1 MTTKRKT
8 IKDIAKESG
17 FSLSTVSLVLNNH
30 PRISPANP
38 PVMAVLGGA
47 SGPALIP
54 VLVKTGRA
62 QLVFGILLAVG
73 LVLSVEL

>member
-1 MTTKRKT
+1 VV
-8 IKDIAKESG
+8 A
-17 FSLSTVSLVLNNH
+17 
-30 PRISPANP
+30 ANP
-38 PVMAVLGGA
+38 PAMAVLGGA